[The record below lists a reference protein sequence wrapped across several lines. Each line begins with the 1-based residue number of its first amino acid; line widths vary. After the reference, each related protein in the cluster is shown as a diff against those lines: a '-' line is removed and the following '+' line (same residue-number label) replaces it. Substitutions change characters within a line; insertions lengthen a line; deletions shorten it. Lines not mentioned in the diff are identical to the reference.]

1 MRTFLMYYGN
11 GFFMANFSAFEQGLQ
26 ILEAWNE
33 VSVLHTDSSFVQ
45 LEAAVR
51 LNDWRKVAVFTGSSS
66 ADRSGAWA
74 KLLNSLR
81 YTDCAAVRFKDI
93 PPEPDMQTVYAMK
106 EFLAET
112 DPDCVIALGGG
123 SVLDA
128 AKAAY
133 IIFQSSMALED
144 CFGVDKITNAFPG
157 RMFKRIVAIPTTSGT
172 GSEITQYSNIVNRD
186 KQVKQLISDPVLV
199 PEIACLN
206 AQFTASM
213 PQSVTL
219 ATGCD
224 ALAHLLE
231 GWLNVTMDENK
242 EFINRA
248 AQVGVTL
255 LRDNMAKVL
264 SDPDDLS
271 ARKAVQ
277 TASALGGLTIRNKST
292 GLPHLLSFSWFGRI
306 EHGIAVARLLPAAWR
321 YYIGRQEVA
330 QRTME
335 IGRVLGGNTPE
346 EVIANYE
353 KLLEKWQVP
362 QLDSFAGLTDELL
375 MQTCRSAGA
384 NRMKLELAPRP
395 VPLESS
401 EEVLQQVIADAMRN
415 M

>member
-1 MRTFLMYYGN
+1 
-11 GFFMANFSAFEQGLQ
+11 
-26 ILEAWNE
+26 
-33 VSVLHTDSSFVQ
+33 
-45 LEAAVR
+45 
-51 LNDWRKVAVFTGSSS
+51 
-66 ADRSGAWA
+66 
-74 KLLNSLR
+74 
-81 YTDCAAVRFKDI
+81 
-93 PPEPDMQTVYAMK
+93 
-106 EFLAET
+106 
-112 DPDCVIALGGG
+112 
-123 SVLDA
+123 
-128 AKAAY
+128 
-133 IIFQSSMALED
+133 MALED

-277 TASALGGLTIRNKST
+277 IASALGGLTIRNKST
-292 GLPHLLSFSWFGRI
+292 GLPHLLSISWFGRI
-306 EHGIAVARLLPAAWR
+306 
-321 YYIGRQEVA
+321 
-330 QRTME
+330 
-335 IGRVLGGNTPE
+335 
-346 EVIANYE
+346 
-353 KLLEKWQVP
+353 
-362 QLDSFAGLTDELL
+362 
-375 MQTCRSAGA
+375 
-384 NRMKLELAPRP
+384 
-395 VPLESS
+395 
-401 EEVLQQVIADAMRN
+401 
-415 M
+415 